1 MGEDAIYETVDD
13 KPALEECYVTDLVI
27 IKCAKKATSSKNTIV
42 EDIQSKNE

>member
-13 KPALEECYVTDLVI
+13 KPVLEEFYVTDLVI
-27 IKCAKKATSSKNTIV
+27 IKCTKKATSNKNPIV